1 LGESG
6 NRLQNSKC
14 ENEIKILM
22 QAFFS
27 KVLLSHGLV
36 SNKLDITFPPC
47 TVRTAKQ
54 KRIDC
59 SAFPSIL
66 NCENDAA

>member
-1 LGESG
+1 V
-6 NRLQNSKC
+6 R
-14 ENEIKILM
+14 NEIKKLM
-22 QAFFS
+22 QAIFLS
-27 KVLLSHGLV
+27 KVLHAHGLV

-66 NCENDAA
+66 NCANDAA